1 MQLTIKK
8 INLRSVKLRK
18 SLAYDMITMDYVVAE
33 SGIYVGQLVEIP
45 GVISQGVDLRN
56 LKANIIDAL
65 TLYLECEND
74 N

>member
-1 MQLTIKK
+1 
-8 INLRSVKLRK
+8 
-18 SLAYDMITMDYVVAE
+18 MITMDYVVAE